1 MNSVITQVYE
11 DVWNILFDT
20 VRDNISDS
28 VRDKVEIYIVN
39 KIEDYTWELTRHNYS
54 HDSF

>member
-11 DVWNILFDT
+11 DVWNISFDT
-20 VRDNISDS
+20 VRDNIPDS
-28 VRDKVEIYIVN
+28 VRDKVEVYIVN